1 MHRSDKLSN
10 GIRIVTENMPQM
22 PSVTLGVWIRNG
34 SGDEVVGEEGIS
46 HFIEHLLFKGSA
58 TRSAKQI
65 SEEIDQIGGSLNA
78 FTSREATC
86 YYVKVLAEDL
96 PLAVD
101 ILLEMVFEPTFPL
114 AEIDREKNVIFEEIK
129 MYDDTPD
136 ELVHDLFH
144 REIWKNH
151 PLGKPVIGDKS
162 ALLSMSREDILDF
175 YRRQYTNN
183 KIVIAAAGKIKHDCF
198 LELVHQKIDK
208 IATFNAGESAE
219 MPQWHPGRFNV
230 VKETEQAH
238 LCVGSAGAARLNK
251 DYYVFQIISA
261 LLGSGTSSRLFQK
274 IREESGLAYSVF
286 SYSSSYDAAGIFVIY
301 AGTSYENLA
310 KVYDMIMQELVNI
323 SMTAVS
329 PEELDKVK
337 QQLRNGLLM
346 SMETTS
352 ARMNRLGKSELF
364 YDRVILVDEVIRNI
378 TKVKASDI
386 QRVAEDYF
394 QSEKLASLTLGKQ
407 GL

>member
-1 MHRSDKLSN
+1 
-10 GIRIVTENMPQM
+10 MPQM
-22 PSVTLGVWIRNG
+22 PSVTLGVWIGNG
-34 SGDEVVGEEGIS
+34 SGDEVTGEEGIS

-101 ILLEMVFEPTFPL
+101 ILLEMVFEPAFPKE
-114 AEIDREKNVIFEEIK
+114 EIEREKNVIFEEIK

-151 PLGKPVIGDKS
+151 PLGKPVIGDRD
-162 ALLSMSREDILDF
+162 AILAMTREDIVAF
-175 YRRQYTNN
+175 YRRHYTNN
-183 KIVIAAAGKIKHDCF
+183 KIVIAAAGKIKHDYF

-208 IATFNAGESAE
+208 IETTNIKGLSEVPE
-219 MPQWHPGRFNV
+219 WHPGRYNII
-230 VKETEQAH
+230 KDTEQAH
-238 LCVGSAGAARLNK
+238 LCVGSAGAARFDK
-251 DYYVFQIISA
+251 DYYVFQLISA

-274 IREESGLAYSVF
+274 IREERGLAYSVF
-286 SYSSSYDAAGIFVIY
+286 SYSSSYNAAGIFVVY
-301 AGTSYENLA
+301 AGTAYENLA

-323 SMTAVS
+323 SSTPVS
-329 PEELDKVK
+329 PEELGKVK

-378 TKVKASDI
+378 ARVKIADI
-386 QRVAEDYF
+386 QRVAEVYF
-394 QSEKLASLTLGKQ
+394 QSDKLASLTLGKQ